1 MLGLTEWFHKWKKAG
16 WKTNRGGPVVN
27 RDLIKYILALL
38 QYRNLLGK
46 RVKFEYVQGHAGIE
60 GNEGADYQA
69 NRGAE
74 LPEKADR
81 VWANECSRMEKLI
94 KEWEEGVEVVD
105 KVRPYNTNEIDNF
118 FLLTSMLRR
127 YKSTSKRRTIRRKMI

>member
-38 QYRNLLGK
+38 QYRNLLGQ

-118 FLLTSMLRR
+118 F
-127 YKSTSKRRTIRRKMI
+127 